1 MRYRSALLPWGP
13 NFKAGNMNHK
23 LIVVFDSFNSEDHVR
38 FFATWLRNE
47 VGYVSKVYVV
57 QDESE
62 DPCLSAE

>member
-1 MRYRSALLPWGP
+1 
-13 NFKAGNMNHK
+13 MNHK